1 MAELTISSDEIR
13 SAIANYTSTVST
25 EATKEEIGVVVDTS
39 DGIAHISGLPSAMA
53 NELLEFP
60 GGILGVALNLE
71 DREIGA
77 VILGNFDEIAQ
88 GQEVR
93 RTGDVLS
100 VPVGDGFLG
109 RVVNPLGQPIDG
121 LGDIEAEG
129 NRALELQAPS
139 VLERQPVEE
148 PMQTGIKAIDAM
160 TPIGRGQRQLI
171 IGDRKTGKTAVCI
184 DAILNQKANWES
196 GDKTKQLRCIY
207 VAVGQKG
214 STIAGVKA
222 TLEEHGAMEY
232 TTIVA
237 APASDSAGFKW
248 LAPFTGSAIGQH
260 WMYGGAHVLVV
271 FDDLSKQADA
281 YRAISLLLRRPPGR
295 EAYPGDVFYLH
306 SRLLERCA
314 KLSDEMGGGSMT
326 GLPIIETKAND
337 VSAFIP
343 TNVISI
349 TDGQVFLESDLFNR
363 GVRPAVNVG
372 ISVSR
377 VGGAAQTK
385 GMKKVSGSLRLD
397 LAAFRDL
404 ESFATFASDLDA
416 ASKAQLERGQR
427 LVEILK
433 QDQSS
438 PVAVEDQIVSIYLAG
453 EGFYDSVPVVDIR
466 RFEAEL
472 LEQLHHSAAEVFSQ
486 IEGGAAL
493 SDESMAI
500 LRAKTNEFKE
510 GFVASD
516 GSRVINEPEAEALS
530 EDEID
535 RETLTVTKKKA

>member
-25 EATKEEIGVVVDTS
+25 DATKEEVGVVVDTS

-129 NRALELQAPS
+129 TRALELQAPS

-207 VAVGQKG
+207 VAIGQKG

-222 TLEEHGAMEY
+222 TLEEHGAMDY

-349 TDGQVFLESDLFNR
+349 TDGQVFLESDLFNK
-363 GVRPAVNVG
+363 GVRPAINVG

-438 PVAVEDQIVSIYLAG
+438 PVSVEDQIVSIYLAG
-453 EGFYDSVPVVDIR
+453 EGFYDSVPVGDIR

-472 LEQLHHSAAEVFSQ
+472 LEQLHHGASDVFTQ
-486 IEGGAAL
+486 IDGGAAL
-493 SDESMAI
+493 SDESKAT
-500 LRAKTNEFKE
+500 LEAKTNEFKE

-516 GSRVINEPEAEALS
+516 GSRVVNEPEAEALS